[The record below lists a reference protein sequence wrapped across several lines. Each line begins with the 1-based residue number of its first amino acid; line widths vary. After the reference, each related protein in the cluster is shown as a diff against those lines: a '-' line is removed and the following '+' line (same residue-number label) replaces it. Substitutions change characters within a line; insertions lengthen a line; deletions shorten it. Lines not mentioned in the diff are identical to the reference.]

1 MEQLRLSRSREVLT
15 PSVGADPLICVDTT
29 SEHTQQVNKM
39 ENERTIVIK
48 EKSEGGALKMAA
60 IVAFV
65 ATSPFW
71 FLLGV
76 VVIGCFTGIVSDG
89 GAWPWIALL
98 VLSCLPAVRDRLS
111 GKHDSKKL
119 QDRINQLE
127 HEAAETR
134 LQLLHLQ
141 ESIDFD
147 TKLRVH
153 QEQNSKVKNG
163 TASQSRA
170 LEPVSRS

>member
-1 MEQLRLSRSREVLT
+1 MES
-15 PSVGADPLICVDTT
+15 
-29 SEHTQQVNKM
+29 
-39 ENERTIVIK
+39 ERTIVIK

-71 FLLGV
+71 FILGV
-76 VVIGCFTGIVSDG
+76 VLIGCFTGIVSDG
-89 GAWPWIALL
+89 GAWPFILL
-98 VLSCLPAVRDRLS
+98 LAISFIPIVRDRLT
-111 GKHDSKKL
+111 GKQENKKL
-119 QDRINQLE
+119 QERIHQLE

-147 TKLRVH
+147 AKLRVH
-153 QEQNSKVKNG
+153 QDQREIVKTG
-163 TASQSRA
+163 AVSTSRA
-170 LEPVSRS
+170 LEPVSKN